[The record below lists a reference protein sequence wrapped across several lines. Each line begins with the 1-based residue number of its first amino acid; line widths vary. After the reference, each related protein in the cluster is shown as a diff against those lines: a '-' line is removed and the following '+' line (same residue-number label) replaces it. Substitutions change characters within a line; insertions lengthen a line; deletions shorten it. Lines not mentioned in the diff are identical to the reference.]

1 MHGVTRIFDLL
12 QEAGQCYKAGEPVLF
27 GKKNGE
33 VFAVDSQTYHSN
45 SYILAHA
52 LLESGIQK
60 GDKVATIINNRPE
73 WNYFDMA
80 ISLIGAVQVPV

>member
-12 QEAGQCYKAGEPVLF
+12 QVAGQCYKAGEPVLF

-60 GDKVATIINNRPE
+60 GDKLLTTVLNGIIST
-73 WNYFDMA
+73 WLSA
-80 ISLIGAVQVPV
+80 